1 MKEAYVINRFFHE
14 LKLFSPLKKLEQ
26 LVLVFK
32 DQIKIQL
39 SVIHY
44 YRVSNK
50 LSVGYHPK
58 TVYHQ
63 KKMSM
68 PWPAVE
74 HTNNKA
80 VIVMTSFKNLA
91 YLFCEYFQYL
101 AFVAPTVTVLYQ
113 NNEEWITF
121 AKFFD

>member
-1 MKEAYVINRFFHE
+1 
-14 LKLFSPLKKLEQ
+14 
-26 LVLVFK
+26 
-32 DQIKIQL
+32 
-39 SVIHY
+39 
-44 YRVSNK
+44 
-50 LSVGYHPK
+50 
-58 TVYHQ
+58 
-63 KKMSM
+63 M

-80 VIVMTSFKNLA
+80 VIVMTNFKNLA
-91 YLFCEYFQYL
+91 YLFCENFQYL